1 MISIL
6 QHNLDEVSG
15 IDLLEGKYRMKYK
28 VEFQYKE
35 PNARRP
41 EDVVQDEPIK
51 LEGEFV
57 PIPDVGDS
65 VNYLYG
71 GEERDF
77 KVVTRHFSYLKNW
90 CVVNIVVTDLSV
102 EESDARLTM

>member
-1 MISIL
+1 
-6 QHNLDEVSG
+6 
-15 IDLLEGKYRMKYK
+15 MKYK

-41 EDVVQDEPIK
+41 EDAVQDEPIK